1 MWKLGDQARLRRLWR
16 RYRRESRRP
25 LVGYLF
31 LLPLAAIYELGVA
44 LVGDAQSAGAEL
56 LVPQSV
62 REVLA
67 WFGLIGGWLPTS
79 MVLVGLLIWYRW
91 RRDGWHV
98 RLGALPTMAVEG
110 LLLAVPL
117 LVVALLFQPS
127 ADVTHTT
134 LAGRFVRAVGAGLY
148 EELLFRWLL
157 VGVAVGLLVARW
169 KIPLLSARTVMI
181 GFSAVVFSLSHLQ
194 PLGAESFT
202 WPAFVFRLVAGVY
215 LAILFVSRGIGVCT
229 GCHVLYNLMFVLS
242 RG

>member
-1 MWKLGDQARLRRLWR
+1 MWSFGEQHRLRRLWR
-16 RYRRESRRP
+16 RYRREARRP
-25 LVGYLF
+25 LAGYLF

-79 MVLVGLLIWYRW
+79 VVLVGLLIWYRW

-98 RLGALPTMAVEG
+98 RLGVLPTMAAEG

-117 LVVALLFQPS
+117 LVVALLFPPS
-127 ADVTHTT
+127 ADVLRAT

-157 VGVAVGLLVARW
+157 VGVGVSFLVVRW
-169 KIPLLSARTVMI
+169 KIPLLSARTLMI
-181 GFSAVVFSLSHLQ
+181 ACSAVFFSLSHLQ
-194 PLGAESFT
+194 PLGGEVFT
-202 WPAFVFRLVAGVY
+202 WPAFVFRVVAGVY
-215 LAILFVSRGIGVCT
+215 LALLFVSRGIGVCT
-229 GCHVLYNLMFVLS
+229 GCHVLYNLMLVMS